1 MRQLAIIAAL
11 LASALAPAAAS
22 AAPLPRPEASSPLR
36 SAAISG
42 ARLVSCESALNP
54 TDRLATF
61 EARMRTV
68 RGTARM
74 QMRFTL
80 QTRGK
85 DQVNWRAL
93 AAPGFGRWLTAD
105 PGVGRYVYTK
115 RVVSLFAPASYRTL
129 VRFRWLGRS
138 GRHVASDRSTS
149 PICRQLDL
157 RPNLRPLGIDE
168 RAGADAA
175 HARYVVP
182 VVNRGKST
190 AGPFDVVVT
199 VDGATLTPA
208 QTPNLA
214 PGERAVVEVD
224 GPPCTGG
231 SMLTVD
237 VDPTGAVDERVE
249 VDNRLSVLCP
259 AAPA

>member
-11 LASALAPAAAS
+11 LASALAPAAAT
-22 AAPLPRPEASSPLR
+22 AAPATG
-36 SAAISG
+36 SA
-42 ARLVSCESALNP
+42 RMVSCESALNP

-61 EARMRTV
+61 EGRMRTV
-68 RGTARM
+68 RGTTRM

-85 DQVNWRAL
+85 DQVNWHAL
-93 AAPGFGRWLTAD
+93 AAPGFGRWLSAD

-115 RVVSLFAPASYRTL
+115 RVVSLFAPASYRT
-129 VRFRWLGRS
+129 VIRFRWLGRGGRRIAS
-138 GRHVASDRSTS
+138 GRSTS
-149 PICRQLDL
+149 PLCRQLDL

-168 RAGADAA
+168 RAGADPG

-182 VVNRGKST
+182 VVNHGKSA

-208 QTPNLA
+208 QTPDLA
-214 PGERAVVEVD
+214 PGERAQVEVD
-224 GPPCTGG
+224 GPPCTAG
-231 SMLTVD
+231 STLTVD

-249 VDNRLSVLCP
+249 VDNRLSVTCP
-259 AAPA
+259 GAPA